1 MNKLVKISYLS
12 LNKKTQIVTPALLGE
27 LVYEVVNASIRSLLN
42 AELTASWEKGLAY
55 VEEGKITTEEYM
67 EKLEGFVGRMVNGVK
82 KVNNQVLLS
91 NNFHHVASYYK

>member
-1 MNKLVKISYLS
+1 MLSYPRKL
-12 LNKKTQIVTPALLGE
+12 G
-27 LVYEVVNASIRSLLN
+27 
-42 AELTASWEKGLAY
+42 KGPCLCRG
-55 VEEGKITTEEYM
+55 GKITTEEYM